1 MANFDE
7 DIRRIT
13 EEVLQDGTVDQII
26 REKIV
31 EGFQSA
37 VEKSFRYGELNDAI
51 EGRVKTVLVPF
62 IENYDM
68 SAYIVKLD
76 DVLTEIVNATSLVD
90 NKIILEN
97 FKSLMQEPEM
107 KEITISELFEQYKV
121 YVANNME
128 TYDREIDFD
137 EGEALY
143 APMEVCVTFEK
154 EDDRSW
160 SCFDYAVLEFSVME
174 EDQQEILNKT
184 IRLSHYKKSRYAG
197 YDISSGITSD
207 VYSLRYLN
215 DFELF
220 LTKLCRAGVRL
231 IVDKEIIYDDVRST
245 AEPEATFA

>member
-7 DIRRIT
+7 YIRRIT

-26 REKIV
+26 RKKIV

-37 VEKSFRYGELNDAI
+37 VEKSFRYGKLNDAI
-51 EGRVKTVLVPF
+51 EERVKTVLVPF

-137 EGEALY
+137 EGEASY
-143 APMEVCVTFEK
+143 APMEVRVTFEK

-160 SCFDYAVLEFSVME
+160 SCFDHAVLEFSVME

-197 YDISSGITSD
+197 YDISSGITPD

-220 LTKLCRAGVRL
+220 LMKLCRAGVHL
-231 IVDKEIIYDDVRST
+231 IADKELIYDDVRST
-245 AEPEATFA
+245 TEPEATFA